1 MKKKIRSFL
10 VFLKNNNPWLLFL
23 WSEHQRY
30 KGIKHLKKWNDV
42 EAVNKLYRDFSGKYP
57 NLNNPKTFS
66 EKQQWLK
73 LNYQNPLM
81 TICADKWEVR
91 EYLKKKGYG
100 ALLSN
105 VISVHDTIKDFQV
118 EKLPKNF
125 VVKATHGSGWNLI
138 CTDKANE
145 LIGFGG
151 KK

>member
-73 LNYQNPLM
+73 LNYHNPLM
-81 TICADKWEVR
+81 TIGALIKWEVR
-91 EYLKKKGYG
+91 ESLHQRKGIY
-100 ALLSN
+100 AA
-105 VISVHDTIKDFQV
+105 IIK
-118 EKLPKNF
+118 
-125 VVKATHGSGWNLI
+125 
-138 CTDKANE
+138 
-145 LIGFGG
+145 
-151 KK
+151 